1 MDNWNGIGS
10 LFIACVEL
18 IFLINLL
25 VFAEKNKFNKTAMLI
40 IFILMVYQS
49 LEFFMCQVGLDFSFM
64 PYLAFI
70 DIIFLPPLIII
81 LLSRLYNYK
90 NKFLNLIF
98 IPAVAFIV
106 YYTIVIDKFEVTSCT
121 VLYATYS
128 YPLGDL
134 YGVFYYSPVILT
146 TIILIKKIL
155 QKTDKKIAKISKILL
170 FGKIIVSIPV
180 IVGFVLMF
188 SGNHYLIAKI
198 ESVMCKFAFFYSVCL
213 SIAVLYNS
221 KGKDER
227 NNLEHI
233 PDN

>member
-10 LFIACVEL
+10 LLIACVEL
-18 IFLINLL
+18 ILLINLL

-40 IFILMVYQS
+40 IFVLMVYQS
-49 LEFFMCQVGLDFSFM
+49 LEFLMCQVGLNFPFM

-70 DIIFLPPLIII
+70 DIIFLPPLIIV
-81 LLSRLYNYK
+81 LLSRLYNYE
-90 NKFLNLIF
+90 NKFLNLAFLPAIVF
-98 IPAVAFIV
+98 II
-106 YYTIVIDKFEVTSCT
+106 YYTIVIDKFVVTSCT

-134 YGVFYYSPVILT
+134 YGVFYYSPVLIA
-146 TIILIKKIL
+146 TIILIKKIS
-155 QKTDKKIAKISKILL
+155 KETNEKILKISKILL
-170 FGKIIVSIPV
+170 IGNFIISVPV
-180 IVGFVLMF
+180 IVGFVMMF
-188 SGNHYLIAKI
+188 TGNHYLIAKI
-198 ESVMCKFAFFYSVCL
+198 ESVMCKFAFFYVVCL

-227 NNLEHI
+227 NNSEHI

>member
-10 LFIACVEL
+10 LLIACIEL
-18 IFLINLL
+18 ILLINLL

-40 IFILMVYQS
+40 IFVLTVYQS
-49 LEFFMCQVGLDFSFM
+49 LEFFMCQIGLDFSFM

-81 LLSRLYNYK
+81 LLSRLYNYE

-98 IPAVAFIV
+98 LPATAFII
-106 YYTIVIDKFEVTSCT
+106 YYTIVIDKFAVTSCT

-134 YGVFYYSPVILT
+134 YGVFYYSPVIIA
-146 TIILIKKIL
+146 TIILIKNIL
-155 QKTDKKIAKISKILL
+155 NKTDKKILNITKILL
-170 FGKIIVSIPV
+170 TGNIIVSIPV
-180 IVGFVLMF
+180 IIGFVMMF
-188 SGNHYLIAKI
+188 TGNHYLIAKI
-198 ESVMCKFAFFYSVCL
+198 ESVMCKFAFFYAVCL
-213 SIAVLYNS
+213 SIAVLYNT

-227 NNLEHI
+227 DNPEHI

>member
-10 LFIACVEL
+10 LLIACVEL
-18 IFLINLL
+18 ILIINLL

-40 IFILMVYQS
+40 IFVLMIYQS
-49 LEFFMCQVGLDFSFM
+49 LEFFMCQVGLDFPFM
-64 PYLAFI
+64 PYLAFV

-81 LLSRLYNYK
+81 LLSRLYNYE

-98 IPAVAFIV
+98 LPATVFII
-106 YYTIVIDKFEVTSCT
+106 YYTIVIDKFVVTSCT

-134 YGVFYYSPVILT
+134 YGVFYYSPVIIA
-146 TIILIKKIL
+146 TIILIKKIS
-155 QKTDKKIAKISKILL
+155 QETDKKIVKISKILL
-170 FGKIIVSIPV
+170 TGNIIISFPV
-180 IVGFVLMF
+180 IIGFILMF
-188 SGNHYLIAKI
+188 TGNHYLIAKI
-198 ESVMCKFAFFYSVCL
+198 ESVMCKFAFFYAFCL

-227 NNLEHI
+227 DNPEYI